1 MEHNYD
7 LIATATQIDNTIN
20 AMAEQIIKDYPTT
33 PLFVAL
39 MRGAAPFASKLMF
52 AIAKLNVSYHPEL
65 DYMMVSTYG
74 HNRTASQPVIV
85 TDLAPSTI
93 VKGRDIVL
101 LDDVIDQGITS
112 DFVKDLLLCRG
123 AISVKLAVLATKD
136 VPARKSQADYY
147 GFDAGD
153 KWLVGMGLDD
163 AKVTNEAYRWTSDIW
178 EIRH

>member
-1 MEHNYD
+1 MEKDYD
-7 LIATATQIDNTIN
+7 LVANATDVDFKINQI
-20 AMAEQIIKDYPTT
+20 AEQILKDHPAT

-52 AIAKLNVSYHPEL
+52 AIAKLQPDYQPEL

-74 HNRTASQPVIV
+74 QDRTAGQPVVV
-85 TDLAPSTI
+85 TDLAPST
-93 VKGRDIVL
+93 VVQGRPVIL

-112 DFVKDLLLCRG
+112 DFVKDLLLSRG
-123 AISVKLAVLATKD
+123 ATKVKLAVLATKD
-136 VPARKSQADYY
+136 VPTRQSQADYY

-178 EIRH
+178 EIRR

>member
-1 MEHNYD
+1 MEKDYD
-7 LIATATQIDNTIN
+7 LVASATDVDHKINQI
-20 AMAEQIIKDYPTT
+20 AEQILKDYPAT

-52 AIAKLNVSYHPEL
+52 AIAKLQPDYQPEL

-74 HNRTASQPVIV
+74 QNRTASQPVVV
-85 TDLAPSTI
+85 TDLAPST
-93 VKGRDIVL
+93 VVQDRPVVL

-112 DFVKDLLLCRG
+112 DFVKDLLLSRG
-123 AISVKLAVLATKD
+123 ATEVKLAVLATKD
-136 VPARKSQADYY
+136 VPARQSQADYY

-163 AKVTNEAYRWTSDIW
+163 VKVTNEAYRWTSDIW
-178 EIRH
+178 EIRR